1 MTAHCGCI
9 DVHHH
14 IMSPRFVAARRALGI
29 ATGPGYEGAL
39 DWTPQVSLDQM
50 DQHGIESSVVSN
62 PAPWQAYGAKQA
74 AALARENNEFAADM
88 AQRHPG
94 RFGFFAAIPMPD
106 VDASLKEIEYA
117 FDVLKADGIGTT
129 TNYGAKWP
137 GDPAF
142 DPVFAELN
150 RRKAV
155 VFVHPQSVDCCKGL
169 TPPVPES
176 TVEFMFDVT
185 RCITSLLYRGA
196 LTKFPRIR
204 FIFTHG
210 GGCLPQLAER
220 IARNTL
226 NQKAVA
232 ERLPGG
238 AMAELQ
244 KLYLD
249 VASTTSRAAL
259 AGLREFLP
267 MTQWLF
273 GTDYPFLEAPATT
286 KGLEAFG
293 FAPAELEA
301 IRRGN
306 AARLFGR
313 FASSG

>member
-1 MTAHCGCI
+1 MNTRCGCI

-14 IMSPRFVAARRALGI
+14 IMSPRFVATRRALGI

-50 DQHGIESSVVSN
+50 DQHGIASSVVSN
-62 PAPWQAYGAKQA
+62 PAPWQAYGHQQA
-74 AALARENNEFAADM
+74 ALLARENNEFAAGM
-88 AQRHPG
+88 AIRHPG

-106 VDASLKEIEYA
+106 IEASLKEIEYA

-129 TNYGAKWP
+129 TNYGSMWP

-142 DPVFAELN
+142 DPVFGELN

-155 VFVHPQSVDCCKGL
+155 VFVHPQSVDCCRGL
-169 TPPVPES
+169 TPPVPDS

-185 RCITSLLYRGA
+185 RCITSLLYRGT
-196 LTKFPRIR
+196 LTKFPDIR

-244 KLYLD
+244 RLHLD

-267 MTQWLF
+267 LTQWLF
-273 GTDYPFLEAPATT
+273 GTDYPFLDATAT
-286 KGLEAFG
+286 NGGLDAFG
-293 FAPAELEA
+293 FAPQELDA

-306 AARLFGR
+306 AERLFPR
-313 FASSG
+313 LRCSG